1 VALIYFQLGCEDHRW
16 WWRSF
21 LSGGSTGLFMYAYS
35 FFYFFNRS
43 QMHGLLQQSSFFF
56 GYMGLVSYAF
66 FIMLGYVGFASS
78 MTFVKYIYG
87 VLKCD

>member
-1 VALIYFQLGCEDHRW
+1 MLWTSDCDQLRAELAR
-16 WWRSF
+16 
-21 LSGGSTGLFMYAYS
+21 TVV
-35 FFYFFNRS
+35 
-43 QMHGLLQQSSFFF
+43 HGLLPVNGRVRPVVLTRLCPLSRREQSSFFF

>member
-1 VALIYFQLGCEDHRW
+1 MGV
-16 WWRSF
+16 RSF
-21 LSGGSTGLFMYAYS
+21 VLTCFRPICFA
-35 FFYFFNRS
+35 RRE
-43 QMHGLLQQSSFFF
+43 QSSFFF